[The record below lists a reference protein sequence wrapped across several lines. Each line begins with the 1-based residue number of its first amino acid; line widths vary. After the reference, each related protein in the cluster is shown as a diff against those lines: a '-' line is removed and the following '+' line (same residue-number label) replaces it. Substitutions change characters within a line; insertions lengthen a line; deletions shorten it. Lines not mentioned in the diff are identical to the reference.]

1 MSEAAKAAH
10 GGDAES
16 AVARHGRR
24 DRQRPLRVLVSD
36 DERAE
41 IERRAGIAGLSIS
54 AFLRAAGLH
63 EPIRSALDYE
73 AVLELARVSADMG
86 RLGGLI
92 KLWLAEQRGKGASVI
107 DVNRALRETR
117 EIQDRIRHLM
127 GRV

>member
-1 MSEAAKAAH
+1 
-10 GGDAES
+10 
-16 AVARHGRR
+16 
-24 DRQRPLRVLVSD
+24 VLVSD

-73 AVLELARVSADMG
+73 AVLELALSADMG

-92 KLWLAEQRGKGASVI
+92 KLWLAEQREG
-107 DVNRALRETR
+107 RQRHRREPSTP
-117 EIQDRIRHLM
+117 
-127 GRV
+127 